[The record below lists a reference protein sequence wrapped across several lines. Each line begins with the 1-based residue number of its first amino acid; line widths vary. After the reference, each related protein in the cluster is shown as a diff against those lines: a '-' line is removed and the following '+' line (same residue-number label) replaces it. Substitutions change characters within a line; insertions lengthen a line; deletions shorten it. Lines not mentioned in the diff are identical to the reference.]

1 MAKETLPPNFKLPP
15 VETRFK
21 PGQSGNPGGKP
32 KNARNQLQVTFLNAL
47 AKDFDAHGAS
57 AIERARI
64 EDPVGYMK
72 VCASLMPKQVEQ
84 LQPLDD
90 LTDAE
95 LVAGIALLRARLTGG
110 AGEGSEPPPSPSQ
123 AH

>member
-1 MAKETLPPNFKLPP
+1 MSDHKLPP

-32 KNARNQLQVTFLNAL
+32 KHARNQLQVSFLNAL
-47 AKDFDAHGAS
+47 ARDFDDHGKD

-84 LQPLDD
+84 SQPLDD
-90 LTDAE
+90 LSDAE
-95 LVAGIALLRARLTGG
+95 LVAGIAFLKTRLTGG
-110 AGEGSEPPPSPSQ
+110 AGEGSEPSPSPSQ